1 MDELQKFKGPTT
13 DFEFRVTEDIAG
25 SLGDGAFAN
34 QARTASLL
42 RASWFS
48 DKQAQQFDKWI
59 DDGHSSDRYSFD
71 MNEPISFGTGDNK
84 KTYTL
89 QSLQDTAAANHLSIE
104 DTIKKLKSIGGK

>member
-1 MDELQKFKGPTT
+1 
-13 DFEFRVTEDIAG
+13 
-25 SLGDGAFAN
+25 
-34 QARTASLL
+34 
-42 RASWFS
+42 
-48 DKQAQQFDKWI
+48 
-59 DDGHSSDRYSFD
+59 